1 MDLYRFIR
9 DVFAVSVSQSL
20 LIVFIP
26 GPWDFGA
33 YNGRLYKQDDRIKKR
48 IGAWCAKDKKK
59 GHWLQVDLG
68 KIKFVT
74 AVATQGET
82 DRALPGFH
90 AGPLSYTS
98 WTGIWR
104 CFLWGERKQNPWS
117 QATYGTRVKL
127 SPGHFEWKCALLL
140 LPHRCS
146 P

>member
-1 MDLYRFIR
+1 MDLYGFIWG
-9 DVFAVSVSQSL
+9 VFLISVSLSF

-74 AVATQGET
+74 AVATQGKR
-82 DRALPGFH
+82 DSAAFMRVL
-90 AGPLSYTS
+90 LS
-98 WTGIWR
+98 ILVE
-104 CFLWGERKQNPWS
+104 F
-117 QATYGTRVKL
+117 
-127 SPGHFEWKCALLL
+127 
-140 LPHRCS
+140 
-146 P
+146 